1 MPPVTQGF
9 QHFGQVVQI
18 FYLLCFSA
26 VCAIF
31 LVPFVPLISPW
42 PWQIHE
48 ACHSCYDCL
57 RPFLQ
62 KHRHAWVWR
71 ADRWARWMI
80 ELGTGGGHNGRTC
93 WWRDVAKCRRLCQ
106 TAHMLAQRHFH
117 TLCIHIFMHGSFL
130 KRTEGCYSI
139 IWLQDIQGGEWM
151 NTCLLAGAGPDAR
164 AKVRES
170 MKQCLGIRFQ
180 NSLYW
185 FDGMIFSCACR
196 LATGTRLLQKG
207 GPMTKVKE
215 LPKTGQERAPA
226 WPLIGTKLF
235 QNESMFVAMRP
246 LAFAAR
252 GRGTQS
258 HCGLRLLQV
267 WSNRS
272 RGGVVWSGSS
282 SW

>member
-1 MPPVTQGF
+1 
-9 QHFGQVVQI
+9 
-18 FYLLCFSA
+18 
-26 VCAIF
+26 
-31 LVPFVPLISPW
+31 
-42 PWQIHE
+42 
-48 ACHSCYDCL
+48 
-57 RPFLQ
+57 
-62 KHRHAWVWR
+62 
-71 ADRWARWMI
+71 
-80 ELGTGGGHNGRTC
+80 
-93 WWRDVAKCRRLCQ
+93 
-106 TAHMLAQRHFH
+106 
-117 TLCIHIFMHGSFL
+117 
-130 KRTEGCYSI
+130 
-139 IWLQDIQGGEWM
+139 M

-267 WSNRS
+267 
-272 RGGVVWSGSS
+272 
-282 SW
+282 